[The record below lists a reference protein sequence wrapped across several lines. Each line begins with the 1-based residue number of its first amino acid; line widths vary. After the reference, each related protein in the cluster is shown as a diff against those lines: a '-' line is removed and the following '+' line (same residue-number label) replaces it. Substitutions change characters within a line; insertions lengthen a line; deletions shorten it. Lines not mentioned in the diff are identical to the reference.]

1 MVQFNFYLWSNLKS
15 FLRKT
20 SCYFWG
26 PVKAHPALFLMYHFK
41 DTELLKAWVPSQ
53 KVGAGALNFWKL
65 KQKYKTK
72 ANWFLQRHLLE
83 LCSNIFTNVCLFQ
96 VKIPFSLMI
105 IVPNFNCT
113 KMKLSIKISLVI
125 RPNLQFPVDMVTFT
139 EEMFNRKLHF
149 LRSAQDNAI

>member
-1 MVQFNFYLWSNLKS
+1 
-15 FLRKT
+15 
-20 SCYFWG
+20 
-26 PVKAHPALFLMYHFK
+26 
-41 DTELLKAWVPSQ
+41 
-53 KVGAGALNFWKL
+53 
-65 KQKYKTK
+65 
-72 ANWFLQRHLLE
+72 
-83 LCSNIFTNVCLFQ
+83 
-96 VKIPFSLMI
+96 MI

>member
-1 MVQFNFYLWSNLKS
+1 M
-15 FLRKT
+15 
-20 SCYFWG
+20 
-26 PVKAHPALFLMYHFK
+26 
-41 DTELLKAWVPSQ
+41 
-53 KVGAGALNFWKL
+53 
-65 KQKYKTK
+65 
-72 ANWFLQRHLLE
+72 LE
-83 LCSNIFTNVCLFQ
+83 LCSNSFANVCLFQ

-149 LRSAQDNAI
+149 LLSAQDNAI